1 MGKQSVEQPRFSL
14 DSYGPFDLENIDE
27 ADCKAEFCVEER
39 DLPSLREVLGI
50 PPTFKCPRRI
60 ICDGMEGLCMLL
72 KRLAQLSL
80 SLQRYDRAF
89 WKTCS

>member
-1 MGKQSVEQPRFSL
+1 MGKPSVKQPRFSL

-27 ADCKAEFCVEER
+27 ADCKAEFRVEER
-39 DLPSLREVLGI
+39 DLPSLKEVLGI
-50 PPTFKCPRRI
+50 PPTFKCPQRTMRW
-60 ICDGMEGLCMLL
+60 DGRTAHAI
-72 KRLAQLSL
+72 KTASLSL